1 MAFNPKSYLESLNEF
16 LKELG
21 SYPAIKMT
29 FTEQERIVD
38 LFRLW
43 YVDCREQEIV
53 AEARKMENDDRWGLG
68 DMLENE

>member
-1 MAFNPKSYLESLNEF
+1 MAFDPKSYLENLNTC

-21 SYPAIKMT
+21 SYPAIKIT

-43 YVDCREQEIV
+43 YIDCREQEIV
-53 AEARKMENDDRWGLG
+53 AEAKQMDDKDRWGLG
-68 DMLENE
+68 DMLDD